1 MDEES
6 ILRDFERLEER
17 LNGLVSTCEALSA
30 ENSQLSARVRE
41 LTEKLSAFE
50 QTENRMREE
59 RSAVRQKIEGLL
71 ARLGEQS
78 RS

>member
-17 LNGLVSTCEALSA
+17 LNGLVATCEALSA
-30 ENSQLSARVRE
+30 ENGALSEQVRE
-41 LTEKLSAFE
+41 LAQKLAETEQSE
-50 QTENRMREE
+50 GRMKEE

-71 ARLGEQS
+71 ARLGEQA

>member
-17 LNGLVSTCEALSA
+17 LNGLVATCEALSA
-30 ENSQLSARVRE
+30 ENSELSAQVSE
-41 LTEKLSAFE
+41 LTEKLAATE
-50 QTENRMREE
+50 QSQDRMREE

-71 ARLGEQS
+71 ARLGEQAKS
-78 RS
+78 